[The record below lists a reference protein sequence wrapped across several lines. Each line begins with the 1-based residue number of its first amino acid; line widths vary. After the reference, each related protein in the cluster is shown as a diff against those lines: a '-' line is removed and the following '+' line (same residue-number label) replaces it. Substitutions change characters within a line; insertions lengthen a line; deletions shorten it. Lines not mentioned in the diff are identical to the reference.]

1 MVPVLSRS
9 REFSLFLDGT
19 GTGTGKNWS
28 RKKVPVPV
36 PEKFGP
42 GKKYRSRY
50 RKKLVPE
57 KSTGTGIGEN
67 WSRYRRIPGN
77 SRSLYILISSCTLL
91 QICNAFPAESSP
103 SSIWCRFLSVFSAV
117 EQTLVEVAVYFRE
130 DCIPQN
136 HILFVSVVWNHVI
149 CSHIV
154 DYAIGE
160 VKSAPTI

>member
-1 MVPVLSRS
+1 MENIDRCYIFHTLGYVQSPSCPLTHVAYCFLAGHTLDQSVTSRS
-9 REFSLFLDGT
+9 REFPVPGILLLLGWYRYRYRKKLVPEKST
-19 GTGTGKNWS
+19 GTGTGKIWP

-36 PEKFGP
+36 PKKFGP

-103 SSIWCRFLSVFSAV
+103 SSI
-117 EQTLVEVAVYFRE
+117 
-130 DCIPQN
+130 
-136 HILFVSVVWNHVI
+136 
-149 CSHIV
+149 
-154 DYAIGE
+154 
-160 VKSAPTI
+160 